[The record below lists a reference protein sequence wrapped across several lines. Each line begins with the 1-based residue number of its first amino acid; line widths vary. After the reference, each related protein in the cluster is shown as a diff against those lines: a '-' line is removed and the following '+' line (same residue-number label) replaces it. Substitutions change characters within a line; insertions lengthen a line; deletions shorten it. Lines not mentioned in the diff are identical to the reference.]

1 MNTLNSKSI
10 GRCIGCLCEESV
22 STFKLKSEPLRV
34 AFQEDCLKLCYI
46 CKKLA
51 CNADLFVRTVQTN
64 QLRLQSLIN
73 GPDITDLNIESHP
86 ILQLQTKIID
96 LHSHKINELTPRIEQ
111 TSNIRVKLEKNDER
125 DDEVCDDIQDGSD
138 NNAEFDLSLVKQE
151 DVELSFLDKDE
162 TIDKCTLQYYKL
174 EKNDERDDELCDDIQ
189 DGLDNNAECD
199 LLLVKQEDVEQS
211 FLDKDETIE
220 KCKKKVLKGKTST
233 EQTSNIGVKLEKNDE
248 RDDEVCYE
256 IQDGSDNN
264 AVSTIEISP
273 NPEESSNVVTVQVD
287 VHHRH
292 WSQLSASVATTNHVC
307 VNETQAT
314 NDVSSIHPGY
324 PKTAA
329 ERMREY
335 RARKKKETLTVN
347 HQKQRRSAA
356 QRAKE
361 YRIRKKMKIH
371 SGEITTFNTMD
382 PQAHVVSTSSTPM
395 LTEDVLPSTSA
406 IPPTV
411 QHSANPA
418 ESNTL
423 RNQITTLNMMDPCA
437 HIPSTSSTPMETEDA
452 LPSTSAIPTTAEKNA
467 LRNQCDLLLV
477 KQEDVELSFLDKD
490 ETIEKCKKKVL
501 NKETANKKVKPFNKN
516 TDNTTN
522 ETPNIIL
529 VNITMEDFMREREEM
544 AKKNL
549 YMDAKY
555 KCKDCIKRFIYK
567 EIYNEH
573 MKLHLESNGKYMC
586 EICKQRMDSVEK
598 LARHKKK
605 HLIRYKCQEC
615 GIIRNNHST
624 IKDHYTSVHNKQ
636 NVTYQCPDC
645 SREFL
650 TSGALR
656 RHKHYRHKKNRIT
669 CDICLKSYVTKYYL
683 RKHIQLQ
690 HSGDNSFSKWQESRC
705 NYKCEECGKAFS
717 APSQLKNHMI
727 KHSDTRSFYC
737 VECNKTFKT
746 EISLNQH
753 LKTLPHVE
761 YSELPLQCDQCD
773 KRFRAKRDL
782 ANHMNRIH
790 LGTKPYQCDKCE
802 KGYADQWSLTEHIRY
817 KHEGVVKPRKYP
829 CTICDKVFK
838 TNSTCKMHIRT
849 HTGERPYKCTKC
861 PASFSQSGILNTH
874 VKLVHL
880 KLTRDGRPKVSAI
893 DKPRYDYN

>member
-371 SGEITTFNTMD
+371 SGE
-382 PQAHVVSTSSTPM
+382 
-395 LTEDVLPSTSA
+395 
-406 IPPTV
+406 
-411 QHSANPA
+411 
-418 ESNTL
+418 
-423 RNQITTLNMMDPCA
+423 
-437 HIPSTSSTPMETEDA
+437 
-452 LPSTSAIPTTAEKNA
+452 
-467 LRNQCDLLLV
+467 CDLLLV

-650 TSGALR
+650 THGALR
-656 RHKHYRHKKNRIT
+656 RHKYYRHKKNRIT

-683 RKHIQLQ
+683 RTHIQLQ
-690 HSGDNSFSKWQESRC
+690 HSGDNQWQESRC
-705 NYKCEECGKAFS
+705 KYKCDECGKAFS
-717 APSQLKNHMI
+717 SPSQLKHHMI

-737 VECNKTFKT
+737 VECNKTQQSSQGSQNIIIET
-746 EISLNQH
+746 GHHQDQLNARHTINVILNNKKKERQKRYREQNRDK
-753 LKTLPHVE
+753 LKQREAERRKRTQ
-761 YSELPLQCDQCD
+761 YLQSI
-773 KRFRAKRDL
+773 AGPSTSS
-782 ANHMNRIH
+782 NTNRIE
-790 LGTKPYQCDKCE
+790 LNNDEIITAQSSSGSEKIQPSSIQRNDQSNELNALQKRRQRQQRYREQNRDKLKQRE
-802 KGYADQWSLTEHIRY
+802 AERRRRLQNADAITEL
-817 KHEGVVKPRKYP
+817 
-829 CTICDKVFK
+829 
-838 TNSTCKMHIRT
+838 STSPNIEFT
-849 HTGERPYKCTKC
+849 
-861 PASFSQSGILNTH
+861 
-874 VKLVHL
+874 
-880 KLTRDGRPKVSAI
+880 
-893 DKPRYDYN
+893 